1 MVMTPRQLAPLVG
14 RAGELAAARNAV
26 SAARDGR
33 GRVLLV
39 HGEAGIGK
47 TRLCHELR
55 IRIDGASTQV
65 INGRAGPGD
74 ADTRYSA
81 LADSLRAGRRS
92 TPALWEA
99 AGARGTLAGV
109 VPELA
114 RTGSV
119 AGAPVGRPVVYEAL
133 LDVVEE
139 AAVDRVTVWFLEDLH
154 WADPATWGFVEYAAR
169 RVGDMA
175 LALVV
180 TIRDEDVPLDARTR
194 LLALLRDP
202 DVREL
207 ALGRLDDADTRTM
220 MLAHIPDLPAPVVDR
235 ITRRSAGNPLLVEE
249 LLALRDQSSAIPDI
263 VTAAVRGRTAR
274 LDGDDLAVL
283 ETAAALG
290 PRFDVELLLA
300 TATVDPA
307 RAREQMAGAGLL
319 VAADDRPDVLTF
331 WHPLV
336 WEAVYNDV
344 PLPRRRQLHT
354 EIAAALEAQQ
364 PPMQPETVARHH
376 ELAGDAGAALDT
388 LLEARKAVGAN
399 LGRAASLAHAA
410 RDLASRH
417 PSLYD
422 RVDEL
427 TRLAI
432 NDLFQAGQWTELE
445 PLVAELWPT
454 RDTMAPEARA
464 WLAHVAVMDQLW
476 IGAIARARAIADD
489 EVAHVEAA
497 GDSSGA
503 GLLLAQAAFLSYFG
517 GDVDEAR
524 RRSERALTIASS
536 VGDAEAQVRARLVG
550 LLARRRRERRR
561 GPTAADLR
569 DNAAF
574 ARSAGLAAGE
584 ANSRFVAAYVTLRHE
599 DFIAAERA
607 GATTGTWYHGLAQ
620 ALHGLL
626 YVLEGRPDRAEA
638 LLAASG
644 SDVRHGIPALRS
656 LVDIAEAHLFLH
668 RGELDHARQVLDNP
682 PVTPEMAEVPLLWSG
697 HAGAR
702 GWLAWEE
709 DRLAD
714 AAAAF
719 AESLSS
725 CLRGG
730 GYDILDT
737 GPLMLPLQVDA
748 LVRLDR
754 VAEAEDAI
762 DRCAAADAEPDRFTV
777 AALAAARFR
786 LAPAAEGAD
795 AAGRTTAATPWPWLA
810 ALLGC
815 WRGELLGDAD
825 AAAAARDRFA
835 AIEALR
841 GIERTEATLR
851 RLGRPAADDRGDRGG
866 VGDRDRGNGDRD
878 PSDGDRD
885 RGDRHRGQGDSRPQA
900 LSPREL
906 EVAELVAEGLTNAA
920 IASRLFVSRATVS
933 SHVTHILT
941 KLGFASRAQIAAW
954 TAARRQ

>member
-1 MVMTPRQLAPLVG
+1 MVMTPKPLAPLVG
-14 RAGELAAARNAV
+14 RARELAAARAAV
-26 SAARDGR
+26 GAARDGR

-55 IRIDGASTQV
+55 VHLDGGTTQV

-74 ADTRYSA
+74 ADTHYSA
-81 LADSLRAGRRS
+81 VADSLRAARRS
-92 TPALWEA
+92 TPALWNA
-99 AGARGTLAGV
+99 AGIRGTLAAV
-109 VPELA
+109 VPEVA
-114 RTGSV
+114 RKGSV
-119 AGAPVGRPVVYEAL
+119 GSAVVGRPVVYESL

-139 AAVDRVTVWFLEDLH
+139 AAVDRATVWFLEDLH

-175 LALVV
+175 LALVATV
-180 TIRDEDVPLDARTR
+180 RDEDVPADARIR
-194 LLALLRDP
+194 MLAMLRDP
-202 DVREL
+202 DVIEL
-207 ALGRLDDADTRTM
+207 ALRRLGAADARTM
-220 MLAHIPDLPAPVVDR
+220 MLAHVPDLPDPVVDR
-235 ITRRSAGNPLLVEE
+235 IARRSAGNPLLVEE
-249 LLALRDQSSAIPDI
+249 LLALRHQSSAIPDI
-263 VTAAVRGRTAR
+263 VTAAVRARTAR
-274 LDGDDLAVL
+274 LYGDDLAVL

-300 TATVDPA
+300 ASPVDPA

-319 VAADDRPDVLTF
+319 VAADDRTDVLTF

-344 PLPRRRQLHT
+344 PLPRRRQLHA
-354 EIAAALEAQQ
+354 EIATALEAQHPQ
-364 PPMQPETVARHH
+364 IQPEIVARHH
-376 ELAGDAGAALDT
+376 ELSGDPGAALDA
-388 LLEARKAVGAN
+388 LLEARKEAGAN

-410 RDLASRH
+410 RDLAFRH
-417 PSLYD
+417 PTLRD

-427 TRLAI
+427 ARLAI
-432 NDLFQAGQWTELE
+432 NDLFHAGQWAELE
-445 PLVAELWPT
+445 PLVAEQWPT

-476 IGAIARARAIADD
+476 LGEIARARAIADD

-503 GLLLAQAAFLSYFG
+503 GLLMAQAAFISYFS
-517 GDVDEAR
+517 GDIEGAR
-524 RRSERALTIASS
+524 RRSERALTIAGSA
-536 VGDAEAQVRARLVG
+536 GDAEAQVRARLVN
-550 LLARRRRERRR
+550 LQARRRQERRR
-561 GPTAADLR
+561 GPSAADLK

-574 ARSAGLAAGE
+574 ARSAGLVAGE
-584 ANSRFVAAYVTLRHE
+584 ANSRFVAAYMTLTHE
-599 DFIAAERA
+599 DFVAAERA
-607 GATTGTWYHGLAQ
+607 GAATGTWYHGLAQ

-638 LLAASG
+638 LLATG
-644 SDVRHGIPALRS
+644 GGDVRHGIPALRR
-656 LVDIAEAHLFLH
+656 LVDVAEAHLFLH
-668 RGELDHARQVLDNP
+668 RGELDHARQVLDSP
-682 PVTPEMAEVPLLWSG
+682 PVTPEMAEVPLLRSG

-714 AAAAF
+714 AVPAF
-719 AESLSS
+719 AESMSS
-725 CLRGG
+725 CLWGG
-730 GYDILDT
+730 GYDVLDT

-754 VAEAEDAI
+754 QAEAEEALE
-762 DRCAAADAEPDRFTV
+762 RCAAADVDPDRFSV

-786 LAPAAEGAD
+786 LAPTSEGAD
-795 AAGRTTAATPWPWLA
+795 AACRTAADAPWPWLEA
-810 ALLGC
+810 IVGW
-815 WRGELLGDAD
+815 WRGDLLGDAD

-835 AIEALR
+835 AVEALR
-841 GIERTEATLR
+841 GVDRTDATLR
-851 RLGRPAADDRGDRGG
+851 RLGRRAGDDRGGGGDRGG
-866 VGDRDRGNGDRD
+866 GERG
-878 PSDGDRD
+878 SDGE
-885 RGDRHRGQGDSRPQA
+885 RGDGDARPA
-900 LSPREL
+900 ELSPREQ

-941 KLGFASRAQIAAW
+941 KLGFTSRAQIAAW

>member
-1 MVMTPRQLAPLVG
+1 MVMMPKPLAPLVG
-14 RAGELAAARNAV
+14 RDRELAAARDAV
-26 SAARDGR
+26 EGARDGR
-33 GRVLLV
+33 GRLLLV

-55 IRIDGASTQV
+55 VHLDGGTTQV
-65 INGRAGPGD
+65 ISGRAGPGD

-81 LADSLRAGRRS
+81 VADSLRAARRT
-92 TPALWEA
+92 TPELWDA
-99 AGARGTLAGV
+99 AGRRGTLAGV

-119 AGAPVGRPVVYEAL
+119 AAAVVGRPVVYEAL

-139 AAVDRVTVWFLEDLH
+139 AAVDRATVWFLEDLH
-154 WADPATWGFVEYAAR
+154 WADPVTWGFVEYAAR

-180 TIRDEDVPLDARTR
+180 TVRDEDVSVDARTR

-202 DVREL
+202 DVTEL
-207 ALGRLDDADTRTM
+207 ALAQLGDADARTM
-220 MLAHIPDLPAPVVDR
+220 MLAHVPDLPAPVIDR
-235 ITRRSAGNPLLVEE
+235 IARRSAGNPLLVEE

-263 VTAAVRGRTAR
+263 VTAAVRSRTAR

-307 RAREQMAGAGLL
+307 RAREQMAGGGLL
-319 VAADDRPDVLTF
+319 VAADDRADVLTF

-344 PLPRRRQLHT
+344 PLPRRRQLHA
-354 EIAAALEAQQ
+354 EIAAALEAQDPQ
-364 PPMQPETVARHH
+364 TRSETVARHH
-376 ELAGDAGAALDT
+376 ELAGDPVAALDT
-388 LLEARKAVGAN
+388 LLEARKDVGAN

-410 RDLASRH
+410 VDLASRH
-417 PSLYD
+417 PSLRD
-422 RVDEL
+422 RADEL

-432 NDLFQAGQWTELE
+432 NDLFHAGLWTELE
-445 PLVAELWPT
+445 PLVAELWPA
-454 RDTMAPEARA
+454 RDTTSAEARA

-476 IGAIARARAIADD
+476 LGEIDRARAIADD

-517 GDVDEAR
+517 GDFAEAR
-524 RRSERALTIASS
+524 RRSERALRIASS
-536 VGDAEAQVRARLVG
+536 AGDAEAQVRARLVD
-550 LLARRRRERRR
+550 LLARRRLERPR
-561 GPTAADLR
+561 GPTAADMR

-574 ARSAGLAAGE
+574 ARSAGLGAGE
-584 ANSRFVAAYVTLRHE
+584 ANSRFVAAYVSLRHE
-599 DFIAAERA
+599 DFVAAERA
-607 GATTGTWYHGLAQ
+607 GAATGTWYHGLAQ
-620 ALHGLL
+620 ALYGLMH
-626 YVLEGRPDRAEA
+626 VLEGRPDRAEA
-638 LLAASG
+638 LLASG
-644 SDVRHGIPALRS
+644 GEVRHGIPALGR
-656 LVDIAEAHLFLH
+656 LVDVAEAHLFLH
-668 RGELDHARQVLDNP
+668 RGELDHARQVLDRP
-682 PVTPEMAEVPLLWSG
+682 PVTPEVAEVPLLRSG

-714 AAAAF
+714 AAVAF
-719 AESLSS
+719 ADSLSS

-730 GYDILDT
+730 GYDVLDT
-737 GPLMLPLQVDA
+737 GPLMLPLQVDT

-754 VAEAEDAI
+754 PAEAADAI
-762 DRCAAADAEPDRFTV
+762 ERCTAADAEPDRFTV

-786 LAPAAEGAD
+786 LAPIADGAAV
-795 AAGRTTAATPWPWLA
+795 AGRTAALTPWPWLF
-810 ALLGC
+810 ALVDC

-825 AAAAARDRFA
+825 AVQAARDRFA

-841 GIERTEATLR
+841 GVERADATRR
-851 RLGRPAADDRGDRGG
+851 RLGKRAANDREGGPGSSGDGEHGG
-866 VGDRDRGNGDRD
+866 GDHGGNR
-878 PSDGDRD
+878 RA
-885 RGDRHRGQGDSRPQA
+885 QE

-906 EVAELVAEGLTNAA
+906 EVADLVAEGLTNSA

-941 KLGFASRAQIAAW
+941 KLGYTSRAQIAAW
-954 TAARRQ
+954 TVARRQ